1 MPISWPGIAWEITW
15 ESNKTIFWG
24 EAVRRQAAFPLG
36 EEVRISRLGLKP
48 APRSEKADIGSTE
61 NERTYGA

>member
-1 MPISWPGIAWEITW
+1 M
-15 ESNKTIFWG
+15 
-24 EAVRRQAAFPLG
+24 G

-61 NERTYGA
+61 NSTDIRRIKTASPGRGRLEPSRALTAEGGAA